1 MCSMY
6 QQKQRKAQYGSPTC
20 LFLVELDGF
29 DDKESDDTN
38 LWASMCSGPETI
50 IPSADLKKST

>member
-1 MCSMY
+1 M
-6 QQKQRKAQYGSPTC
+6 C
-20 LFLVELDGF
+20 LFLVGLDDF